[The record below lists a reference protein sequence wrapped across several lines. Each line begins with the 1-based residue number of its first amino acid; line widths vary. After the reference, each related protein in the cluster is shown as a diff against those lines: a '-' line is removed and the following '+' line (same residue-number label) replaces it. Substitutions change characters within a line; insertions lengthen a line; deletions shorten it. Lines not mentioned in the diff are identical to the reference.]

1 MTEIR
6 FLERQTSPYTRAPV
20 FFDKAL
26 QDGGIAIDQDA
37 YTTGLDRLYDIR
49 GMSNMHVTII
59 NSGGSN
65 GLTYTIEKASKE
77 FTNVNDLVDDDFS
90 EIKPDTNVAFGD
102 SDVSD
107 IIDISPESTAI
118 RVRVKRQSSGQDT
131 TLEGTVSTNRIV

>member
-1 MTEIR
+1 MTEII
-6 FLERQTSPYTRAPV
+6 FLERETSPYTRAPV

-26 QDGGIAIDQDA
+26 QDGGIDINQDA

-65 GLTYTIEKASKE
+65 GLTYKIEKASKE
-77 FTNVNDLVDDDFS
+77 FTDVNDLVDADFS
-90 EIKPDTNVAFGD
+90 ELKGDTNVAFGD

-107 IIDISPESTAI
+107 VIDITPESTAI
-118 RVRVKRQSSGQDT
+118 RIRLKRQSSGQDT
-131 TLEGTVSTNRIV
+131 TLAGTVAVNRIV